1 MADVTDISQARFTE
15 AKAGHERS
23 KAAVLAENK
32 MLHEKVDGI
41 SQLLAA
47 VLMRFGEDSL
57 HLHRVKEL
65 VFELPEIERWPAG
78 MIAIEVA
85 DGQARLFL
93 KRPR

>member
-1 MADVTDISQARFTE
+1 MTDVTDITQARFTE
-15 AKAGHERS
+15 AKAGLERS

-32 MLHEKVDGI
+32 HLLEQAEGI

-47 VLMRFGEDSL
+47 VLQRFGEDSI

-65 VFELPEIERWPAG
+65 VFELPDIERWPPN
-78 MIAIEVA
+78 MIAIEVV